1 MDEQKFLFALGLAQ
15 KAGKLASGDF
25 AVHAALKN
33 GEAKLLVLAMDT
45 AANTKKELQFLAEA
59 NHVPILEAIDKTC
72 LGKCIGKA
80 QRTAVVVL
88 DPGFVKMLNKA
99 MLVDE

>member
-1 MDEQKFLFALGLAQ
+1 MDEQRFLFALGLAQ

-25 AVHAALKN
+25 AVHAALKS
-33 GEAKLLVLAMDT
+33 GEAKLLVLAADT
-45 AANTKKELQFLAEA
+45 AANTKKELQFLADA
-59 NHVPILEAIDKTC
+59 RQVPVLEATNKTY

-88 DPGFVKMLNKA
+88 DPGFVKMLKKA